1 LGTVRAIRKTTG
13 ITAAVWMG
21 QNATTTLGATTR
33 GADRAEGD
41 RDMAGR
47 KRNTSKVEEN
57 APRSLALAARG
68 IHTGA
73 DFAAM
78 MSAVMSDMI
87 EGRLDPRV
95 GNGVCNAGSK
105 LLKVVEMQYR
115 YGTKVEGTMDR
126 VLNLVPMNAAPELTE
141 TVQ

>member
-1 LGTVRAIRKTTG
+1 
-13 ITAAVWMG
+13 
-21 QNATTTLGATTR
+21 
-33 GADRAEGD
+33 
-41 RDMAGR
+41 MAGR
-47 KRNTSKVEEN
+47 KRNTATTQDN
-57 APRSLALAARG
+57 TPRSLALAAKG
-68 IHTGA
+68 IHTGS

-115 YGTKVEGTMDR
+115 FGQKVEGTTER
-126 VLNLVPMNAAPELTE
+126 VLNLVPMGSGPALVPEM
-141 TVQ
+141 VQ

>member
-1 LGTVRAIRKTTG
+1 MATRKKK
-13 ITAAVWMG
+13 AAG
-21 QNATTTLGATTR
+21 
-33 GADRAEGD
+33 
-41 RDMAGR
+41 
-47 KRNTSKVEEN
+47 SEEM

-115 YGTKVEGTMDR
+115 YGQKIEGTTER
-126 VLNLVPMNAAPELTE
+126 VLNLVPMALNAAAEP

>member
-1 LGTVRAIRKTTG
+1 
-13 ITAAVWMG
+13 
-21 QNATTTLGATTR
+21 
-33 GADRAEGD
+33 
-41 RDMAGR
+41 MAGR
-47 KRNTSKVEEN
+47 RTKTEATKDNT
-57 APRSLALAARG
+57 PRSLALAAKG
-68 IHTGA
+68 IHTGS

-115 YGTKVEGTMDR
+115 YGSKIEGTTER
-126 VLNLVPMNAAPELTE
+126 VLNLVPIGSGPALLPSE
-141 TVQ
+141 QIQ